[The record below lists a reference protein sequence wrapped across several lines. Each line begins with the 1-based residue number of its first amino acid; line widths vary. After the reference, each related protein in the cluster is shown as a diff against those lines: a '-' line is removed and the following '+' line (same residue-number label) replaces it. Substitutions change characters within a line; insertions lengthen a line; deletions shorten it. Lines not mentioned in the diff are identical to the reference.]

1 MKRGVMNMKLI
12 DLEKLRIGLKN
23 IEVFEDKSYAKG
35 WNDAIRCIMMEPVV
49 DAVEVVRCKD
59 CISYGITT
67 NNGNPLSYMCGA
79 CGKND
84 FCSNGVRKDDSSKN

>member
-1 MKRGVMNMKLI
+1 MKLI
-12 DLEKLRIGLKN
+12 DLDEIKKYPIRLNSYDKEHGNRDFVLG
-23 IEVFEDKSYAKG
+23 IESL
-35 WNDAIRCIMMEPVV
+35 MEYIENLPTV

-59 CISYGITT
+59 CVSYGITT

-79 CGKND
+79 CGQND

>member
-1 MKRGVMNMKLI
+1 MKLI

-59 CISYGITT
+59 CVSYEIST
-67 NNGNPLSYMCGA
+67 NNGKPLSYDCSTN
-79 CGKND
+79 CPND